1 MFTYEVVRYVSQH
14 PVSLGDN
21 ITPESVATC
30 SVRSAVKAFALW
42 GDYEQHPFVVL
53 AIQQFYLKHP
63 NKEGL
68 ATVVNDEGPSGVPL
82 ARVPYHPVHHR
93 RGVKPQTLNLVSFKV
108 LSMTILKQSLSN
120 ENNLLMTNYPG
131 HWYLQTSKR
140 THILPEPSQA
150 PARAHKAIFRTSKYK
165 PTIQS

>member
-1 MFTYEVVRYVSQH
+1 MSAIF
-14 PVSLGDN
+14 
-21 ITPESVATC
+21 ITNLC
-30 SVRSAVKAFALW
+30 CF
-42 GDYEQHPFVVL
+42 
-53 AIQQFYLKHP
+53 FYLKHP
-63 NKEGL
+63 DKKGL
-68 ATVVNDEGPSGVPL
+68 TTVVNDEGPSRVPL

-93 RGVKPQTLNLVSFKV
+93 GGVKPQSTNLVSFKV
-108 LSMTILKQSLSN
+108 LSMTISKQSLSN

-150 PARAHKAIFRTSKYK
+150 PARARKAIFRTSKYK